1 MRGGREVRTDVVG
14 VELVNTDEHA
24 DGRRT
29 ESPFGEGAEEGELA
43 RVEVVDEERI
53 ELCEARLGQCACSV
67 RALGI
72 TCDPQEFG
80 CRTPT
85 PRISLDGVRSGSG
98 SGDMRREGGRDGW
111 Y

>member
-43 RVEVVDEERI
+43 RVEVVHA
-53 ELCEARLGQCACSV
+53 ARVKLG
-67 RALGI
+67 GI
-72 TCDPQEFG
+72 YSAYTNFP
-80 CRTPT
+80 
-85 PRISLDGVRSGSG
+85 
-98 SGDMRREGGRDGW
+98 
-111 Y
+111 